1 MNLGLEGR
9 SAFIAGA
16 SSGLGLATAIAFAR
30 EGCNIT
36 MCSRDQGRINQAA
49 ESIAKNDWAK
59 SERIFPVV
67 CDVTEKSQICQAIEK
82 SVEKF
87 GNLHILFTN
96 AGGPKTGLIDD
107 FSEEDWKKGVELN
120 LISTINL
127 CRYALPHLRKAAEQ
141 DQHARILMLTTIAA
155 KQPIGSLYLS
165 NTSRAGVQ
173 GFAKTLSE
181 EVGKEGITVNT
192 LLPGFT
198 RTERLQ
204 HLVDYMMTQ
213 QGKTKDEVEY
223 GWAVQ
228 ASLNR
233 LGEPW
238 EFAAAATFLASRQAG
253 FITGV
258 ALPIDG
264 GYSKHIL

>member
-1 MNLGLEGR
+1 MDLGLEGKV
-9 SAFIAGA
+9 AFIAGA
-16 SSGLGLATAIAFAR
+16 SSGLGLATAIAFAQ
-30 EGCNIT
+30 EGCKIII
-36 MCSRDQGRINQAA
+36 CSRSDDRINRAA
-49 ESIAKNDWAK
+49 ESILKNDWARP
-59 SERIFPVV
+59 ENIYPRA
-67 CDVTEKSQICQAIEK
+67 CDVTQESQIRSVIDQA
-82 SVEKF
+82 VQKF
-87 GNLHILFTN
+87 GHLHILFTN

-107 FSEEDWKKGVELN
+107 FNEEDWRAGIELN
-120 LISTINL
+120 LLSTINL
-127 CRYALPHLRKAAEQ
+127 CRHALPHLRKAAHEH
-141 DQHARILMLTTIAA
+141 QHARILMLTSIAA

-198 RTERLQ
+198 KTERLQ
-204 HLVDYMMTQ
+204 HLVDYLKEQ
-213 QGKTKDEVEY
+213 QGKTEEEVEK
-223 GWAVQ
+223 GWAMQ

-238 EFAAAATFLASRQAG
+238 EFAAAATFLASKQAG
-253 FITGV
+253 FITGI
-258 ALPIDG
+258 ALPVDG